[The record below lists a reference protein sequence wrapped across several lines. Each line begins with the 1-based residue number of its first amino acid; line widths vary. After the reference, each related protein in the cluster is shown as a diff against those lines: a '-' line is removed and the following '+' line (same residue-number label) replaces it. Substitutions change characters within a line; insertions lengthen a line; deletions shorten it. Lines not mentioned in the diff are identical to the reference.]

1 MGRSKELLEQL
12 EQMTEE
18 RDIAYGMIERQRGY
32 VKDLRESNNKLAV
45 KATSF
50 MNQKMEAE
58 ASADVWRSRWQSL
71 DNDFQDLVDDF
82 HTSENEVIKLSIEI
96 ESLKGN

>member
-1 MGRSKELLEQL
+1 MGRTKELLEQL

-18 RDIAYGMIERQRGY
+18 RDIAYGMIERQREY
-32 VKDLRESNNKLAV
+32 VKDLTNSNNKLAV

-50 MNQKMEAE
+50 MKQKINAE
-58 ASADVWRSRWQSL
+58 AATDVWRSRWQSL

-82 HTSENEVIKLSIEI
+82 HTSENDNIKLHMEI